1 MFGSDVAGS
10 VPGDRENEPAAAVFA
25 TIDPATGG
33 GLLNPN
39 GVVSLRNDVANPA
52 LTGADPLVASATG
65 QLGTSPRPLPAGS
78 LPDIGSIEIDQP
90 LSTGPTPNNDVLT
103 GNGGGNT
110 ISALQGNDLLRGLGG
125 PDTLNADGGSDLLD
139 GGPGNNQ
146 LNGGTGVD
154 LATFA
159 FSGTR
164 VVVDLSGTTDTA
176 KRGSETDLL
185 TSVEGAI
192 GTTKADRFIGDAGA
206 NAFQGGRGRD
216 VATGGG
222 GRDSYDFDAVQDS
235 PPGAS
240 KSDQITDFAPGQDV
254 LDLARIDA
262 DPSRPG
268 DQPFVWRGTA
278 AFTGAPG
285 EVRYVKGATTIVRA
299 TTDSDLAP
307 ELEIRLTGNKTLTED
322 DVRL

>member
-1 MFGSDVAGS
+1 M
-10 VPGDRENEPAAAVFA
+10 
-25 TIDPATGG
+25 
-33 GLLNPN
+33 
-39 GVVSLRNDVANPA
+39 
-52 LTGADPLVASATG
+52 
-65 QLGTSPRPLPAGS
+65 
-78 LPDIGSIEIDQP
+78 
-90 LSTGPTPNNDVLT
+90 LT

-125 PDTLNADGGSDLLD
+125 PGTLNADGGSDLLD

-192 GTTKADRFIGDAGA
+192 GTTKADRFLGDAGA

-240 KSDQITDFAPGQDV
+240 KSDQITDFATGQDV

-262 DPSRPG
+262 DPGRPG

-278 AFTGAPG
+278 AFTGAPV
-285 EVRYVKGATTIVRA
+285 EVRYTKGATTIVRA
-299 TTDSDLAP
+299 TTDSDLTP
-307 ELEIRLTGNKTLTED
+307 ELEIRLTGNKTLTEY